1 LVSVTSG
8 IIPAVPDQTDD
19 PEVVVRLA
27 KLGWTVEE
35 PLPTLTRLAAYG
47 VIRRDGLVLLCRVAP
62 GNLGAGFWTLPGG
75 GLEFGESP
83 EAAAVREVE
92 EETGLLARITG
103 QPSIHSDTGV
113 WPFSAGPVSYHHVR
127 FVYPMELTGGAERRE
142 VDGSTDEFAWLTE
155 AEVDALAA
163 EDRMGDLV
171 VAALERFPA
180 SAAAGARPAP
190 RDHSSSSPE
199 ASSA

>member
-1 LVSVTSG
+1 VS
-8 IIPAVPDQTDD
+8 DQTDD
-19 PEVVVRLA
+19 PEIVERLA
-27 KLGWTVEE
+27 KLGWTVEQ
-35 PLPTLTRLAAYG
+35 PIPTLTRLAAYG
-47 VIRRDGLVLLCRVAP
+47 VIRRDGRVLLCRVAP

-127 FVYPMELTGGAERRE
+127 FVYPMELTGGSERRE
-142 VDGSTDEFAWLTE
+142 LDGSTDDFAWFTK
-155 AEVDALAA
+155 AELDRLAA
-163 EDRMGDLV
+163 DDRVGDLI

-180 SAAAGARPAP
+180 AEAPTGDASGEMRDAAPAASGQ
-190 RDHSSSSPE
+190 SSSSAE